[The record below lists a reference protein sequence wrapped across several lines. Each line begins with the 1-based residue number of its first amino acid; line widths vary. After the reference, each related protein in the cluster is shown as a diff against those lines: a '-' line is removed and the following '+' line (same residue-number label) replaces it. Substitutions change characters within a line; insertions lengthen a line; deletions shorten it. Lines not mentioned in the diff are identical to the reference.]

1 MFRIARIMSL
11 SSLNLT
17 ASQRNVFAA
26 SAAIQT
32 YVAAILNQEDI
43 KLDALPDLPKHQQAA
58 RQHATKWNEQ
68 VLPALIKTNA
78 DVIDFANGFAAF
90 YDTLMKLVD
99 GAEVGERDSVVK
111 FNEGLT
117 LLRNNVSRQEAGV
130 AFTQTQLQDLKGKLS
145 VDHISFNKDVATAT
159 KIVEGN
165 LGEVETITKQI
176 DEINAQLHKMIGVM
190 AGGAVGIVGGVVLVV
205 VGSVATIET
214 QGVASG
220 LILAGVG
227 TLVGGI
233 GSEITGGVEFSLAV
247 EREKEL
253 QIKLAD
259 DKKEIGIL
267 KHIQSLLDGFVA
279 QLDNATRSI
288 GVLLQQWKL
297 LSEDLAQVIAALE
310 SSAGSLGLKTML
322 SKAKADWE
330 EALDL
335 ARKIQPSGKMP
346 IKSVNNLLDV
356 IHTGQ
361 KLQRSS

>member
-1 MFRIARIMSL
+1 MSL

-17 ASQRNVFAA
+17 ASQKNVFAA

-32 YVAAILNQEDI
+32 YAAAILNQEDI
-43 KLDALPDLPKHQQAA
+43 KLNALPDLPKHQQVA
-58 RQHATKWNEQ
+58 RQHARKWNEE
-68 VLPALIKTNA
+68 VLPALVKTNA

-90 YDTLMKLVD
+90 YHTLMKLVD
-99 GAEVGERDSVVK
+99 GVDAGDKDSVTK

-117 LLRNNVSRQEAGV
+117 LLRNNVSFKEAS
-130 AFTQTQLQDLKGKLS
+130 ADFSQTQIQDLKGKLN
-145 VDHISFNKDVATAT
+145 VDYISFNKDVAAAT
-159 KIVEGN
+159 KILEGN
-165 LGEVETITKQI
+165 HGELQTITKQI
-176 DEINAQLHKMIGVM
+176 DEINVQLHKMIAVM

-233 GSEITGGVEFSLAV
+233 GSEITGGVEFGLAV
-247 EREKEL
+247 EKEKEL

-267 KHIQSLLDGFVA
+267 KHIQSSLDGFVS
-279 QLDNATRSI
+279 QLDNAIRSI
-288 GVLLQQWKL
+288 GVLQQQWKL
-297 LSEDLAQVIAALE
+297 LSKDLAQVIATLE
-310 SSAGSLGLKTML
+310 TSPCSLGLKAML

-356 IHTGQ
+356 IHIDQ
-361 KLQRSS
+361 NLQRSS